1 MYDVVTIREAV
12 ARAKNEGLPISERT
26 LRTWVKSGEIPSRKA
41 GNKTLLFYPN
51 IIQYIQ
57 CDSVDSE

>member
-26 LRTWVKSGEIPSRKA
+26 LRMWVKSGEIPSRKA

-57 CDSVDSE
+57 CDNVNSE